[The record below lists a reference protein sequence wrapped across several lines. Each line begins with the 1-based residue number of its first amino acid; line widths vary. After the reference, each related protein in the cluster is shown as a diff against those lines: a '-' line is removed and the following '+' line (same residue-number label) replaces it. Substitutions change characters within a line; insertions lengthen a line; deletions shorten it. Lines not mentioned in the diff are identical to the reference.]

1 MNLFSSAV
9 LPLVLICAQA
19 GPAGAN
25 SAPQLVNPSGEF
37 GIGRISFDWVDHAR
51 PATCPGDAQ
60 AQADGRGHREIMVY
74 VWYPSALR
82 RRHARGAYVPLANE
96 IDSQVSTRTIAHDEY
111 GATWPLMLS
120 GEIYSHALEGA
131 PIANSPHGFPLILFS
146 HGLGGSE
153 FSYSALIEDLV
164 SHGYVV
170 AGIEHPCSTD
180 MVAFPD
186 GRVAVQHREA
196 MPAGLSSEKGMQW
209 MMAAAQD
216 GIAEGAADD
225 RFVLDKIAELNGSGS
240 SSFALAGK
248 LDLRRVAALGH
259 SAGGAIAA
267 RACQI
272 DRRIRACVDLEGQ
285 LIPVE
290 AIPEFPDKARLQQPL
305 LFMEIARS
313 EAQMGGTHQE
323 HEAYFRKREEQLRQ
337 APAGSYDVIL
347 RAGGMRHSSFSDGP
361 ILNAGS
367 DIEAR
372 HAAEHNLEI
381 IETAVRTFLDD
392 TLGHGTKPVLT
403 LPASDAQI
411 HRIGN
416 GRE

>member
-1 MNLFSSAV
+1 MNLFRSAV
-9 LPLVLICAQA
+9 LPLVLIYAQT
-19 GPAGAN
+19 GPARAN

-37 GIGRISFDWVDHAR
+37 GIGRISFDWVDRAR

-60 AQADGRGHREIMVY
+60 AEARGHREMMVY
-74 VWYPSALR
+74 LWYPSPLPR
-82 RRHARGAYVPLANE
+82 REARGAYVPLANE
-96 IDSQVSTRTIAHDEY
+96 IDGQVSTRTIAHDEY

-120 GEIYSHALEGA
+120 GEVYSHALENA
-131 PIANSPHGFPLILFS
+131 PVANSPHRFPLVLFS
-146 HGLGGSE
+146 HGLGSSE

-164 SHGYVV
+164 SHGYAV

-180 MVAFPD
+180 MVAFPG
-186 GRVAVQHREA
+186 GRVAVPHREA
-196 MPAGLSSEKGMQW
+196 MPAGLSSDKRMQW
-209 MMAAAQD
+209 MMAGALD

-225 RFVLDKIAELNGSGS
+225 RFVLDKIAELNAGGSR
-240 SSFALAGK
+240 SFVLAGK

-267 RACQI
+267 RACQL

-305 LFMEIARS
+305 LFIEIARS

-323 HEAYFRKREEQLRQ
+323 HEAYFGKREEQLRQ
-337 APAGSYDVIL
+337 APAGSYDVVL
-347 RAGGMRHSSFSDGP
+347 RAAGMRHSSFSDGP

-367 DIEAR
+367 DNQVR
-372 HAAEHNLEI
+372 HVAEHNLEI
-381 IETAVRTFLDD
+381 IETMVRTFLDD
-392 TLGHGTKPVLT
+392 TLGHGKKPVLT
-403 LPASDAQI
+403 LLPASDAEI

-416 GRE
+416 GRQ